1 MTFLWKHNWDQLKED
16 VSFYYSDG
24 RQYTVFTKKNDLIN
38 VYSSLDDATNEKRIY
53 ELTKDDFNNS
63 ISPTPTG
70 KTKRFMSGGKRTK
83 RRRKNKRRSVKR
95 NKK

>member
-16 VSFYYSDG
+16 VSFFYRD
-24 RQYTVFTKKNDLIN
+24 RQYTVFTKENDLIN
-38 VYSSLDDATNEKRIY
+38 VYSSLDDDTKVKRIY
-53 ELTKDDFNNS
+53 KLTQDDFNEGR
-63 ISPTPTG
+63 SPTYIG
-70 KTKRFMSGGKRTK
+70 NTKRLKGGGKRTK